1 MQLSYQL
8 PITAPDKSIDLSSAW
23 SVPDAL
29 TSKALVEALKR
40 GVKIRN
46 IQPGESSTST
56 RCAQRGA
63 EPGANCWGSVPGFT
77 FNFALSLK

>member
-8 PITAPDKSIDLSSAW
+8 PITAPDKSTDLSSAW

-29 TSKALVEALKR
+29 TSKALLEALKR
-40 GVKIRN
+40 GVRIR
-46 IQPGESSTST
+46 IIPPGESVTST

>member
-8 PITAPDKSIDLSSAW
+8 PITAPDKSLDLSSVW

-29 TSKALVEALKR
+29 TSKALLEALKR
-40 GVKIRN
+40 GVRIR
-46 IQPGESSTST
+46 IIPPGESSTST

-63 EPGANCWGSVPGFT
+63 EPGARCCGPVPRFT
-77 FNFALSLK
+77 RNPALSLQ